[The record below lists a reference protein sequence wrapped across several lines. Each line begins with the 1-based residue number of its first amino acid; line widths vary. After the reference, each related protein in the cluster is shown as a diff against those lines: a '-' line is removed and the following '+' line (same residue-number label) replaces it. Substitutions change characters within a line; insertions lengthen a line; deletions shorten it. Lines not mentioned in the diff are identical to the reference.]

1 MSRLTFGTHASLI
14 SICLLFVA
22 CCPTSVLV
30 VVLSLGPSLPTT
42 KGASKEKS
50 PAVRIQRNEGRRKTE
65 RRTRSR
71 RISSFGVQRRE
82 RDEGEGERESRMAV
96 RGGFREEGGTDGGC
110 REGVRKMSQLT
121 ELEKI

>member
-1 MSRLTFGTHASLI
+1 M
-14 SICLLFVA
+14 
-22 CCPTSVLV
+22 
-30 VVLSLGPSLPTT
+30 SLGPSLPST

-82 RDEGEGERESRMAV
+82 REMREKARGRAGWPCEEALGRREV
-96 RGGFREEGGTDGGC
+96 R
-110 REGVRKMSQLT
+110 T
-121 ELEKI
+121 EDAGKV